1 MVKALPSESVTSW
14 VKVYG
19 RLGLLRSLACLHDWQ
34 MYVVDV
40 VAEGRLGSWPGRRTG
55 RSAED
60 IMEQRS

>member
-1 MVKALPSESVTSW
+1 
-14 VKVYG
+14 
-19 RLGLLRSLACLHDWQ
+19 

-60 IMEQRS
+60 IFGGTEFEGQGLFKLLFLSMASIELLVEV